1 MSPARFIRI
10 CRSATIG
17 EHPIARTK
25 RAMNA
30 DRLEPAFCA
39 KAMTEGSAD
48 GRATI
53 SANARAI

>member
-1 MSPARFIRI
+1 MLAARFIRI

-30 DRLEPAFCA
+30 DRLKPAFCA
-39 KAMTEGSAD
+39 KAMTE
-48 GRATI
+48 
-53 SANARAI
+53 